1 MIGILGGTF
10 DPIHYGHL
18 RTALDVQQALGL
30 EQLRLIPLRRPPHRE
45 PPRLE
50 AAQRAELV
58 ELAIADQPG
67 FLLDRREL
75 ARDGVSYTVDT
86 LSSLRQELGDGLP
99 ICLLLGLDA
108 FAGFQ
113 TWQRP
118 ERILELAHLVIM
130 RRPDAVLPDEPYLRG
145 LLAER
150 RQDDPAGLRAHP
162 AGYLH
167 LVKVTQLEISATAI
181 RGLLARGLSPRFL
194 LPDPVLARIR
204 AAGFYAGPG

>member
-18 RTALDVQQALGL
+18 RTALDVQQDLRL
-30 EQLRLIPLRRPPHRE
+30 EQLRFIPLRRPPHRE
-45 PPRLE
+45 APQLE
-50 AAQRAELV
+50 AAHRAELV

-67 FLLDRREL
+67 FVLDRREL
-75 ARDGVSYTVDT
+75 AREGISYTVDT
-86 LSSLRQELGDGLP
+86 LVSLRQELGERLP

-108 FAGFQ
+108 FAGFES
-113 TWQRP
+113 WHRP

-130 RRPDAVLPDEPYLRG
+130 HRPDAALPEGPFLGR

-150 RQDDPAGLRAHP
+150 LQDEPVALRASP

-167 LVKVTQLEISATAI
+167 LVKVTQLEISATTVRA
-181 RGLLARGLSPRFL
+181 LLARGLDPRYL

-204 AAGFYAGPG
+204 ASGFYAAGG

>member
-18 RTALDVQQALGL
+18 RTALDVQQGLGL
-30 EQLRLIPLRRPPHRE
+30 EQLRFVPLRQPPHRE
-45 PPRLE
+45 PPELG

-75 ARDGVSYTVDT
+75 AREGASYTVDT
-86 LSSLRQELGDGLP
+86 LASLRRELGERLP

-113 TWQRP
+113 SWRRP
-118 ERILELAHLVIM
+118 ERILELAHLVVM
-130 RRPDAVLPDEPYLRG
+130 HRPDALLPEDPYLNG
-145 LLAER
+145 LLTER
-150 RQDDPAGLRAHP
+150 RRDDPAALRASP
-162 AGYLH
+162 AGELH
-167 LVKVTQLEISATAI
+167 LMKVTQLEISATGI

-204 AAGFYAGPG
+204 AAGFYADSG